1 MPVVEREAGVKIASV
16 LFVAVVAAVIMAG
29 TESASA
35 ACNGR
40 MEWKTAANG
49 SKVQVCVTGKYADC
63 LNSPNLG
70 YSDAQKVAYCNQ
82 KRAEA
87 RARKGLTSK

>member
-1 MPVVEREAGVKIASV
+1 
-16 LFVAVVAAVIMAG
+16 MAN

-40 MEWKTAANG
+40 MEWRTAANG
-49 SKVQVCVTGKYADC
+49 SNVQVCVTNRYADC
-63 LNSPNLG
+63 INSPSLG
-70 YSDAQKVAYCNQ
+70 YSREQQLAYCNQ

-87 RARKGLTSK
+87 RARKGLTGQ